1 MEIRLRE
8 NNGEHTGSLNV
19 VCGVQLVYG
28 DGNAA
33 RFKNRIVESVTV
45 VTDWSYSLYMKLVR
59 NDGCFV
65 YYAGR
70 TDGKRPAKHL
80 HMARIDALSYGM
92 ALLATDAENFNA

>member
-1 MEIRLRE
+1 MEIRLRK

-19 VCGVQLVYG
+19 VAGVQLVYG

-92 ALLATDAENFNA
+92 AMLATDAENFNV